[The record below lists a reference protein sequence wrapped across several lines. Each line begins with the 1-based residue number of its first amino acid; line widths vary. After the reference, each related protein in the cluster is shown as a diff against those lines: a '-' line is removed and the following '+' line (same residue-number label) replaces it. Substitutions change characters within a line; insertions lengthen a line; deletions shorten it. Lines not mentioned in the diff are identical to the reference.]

1 MFGWFRDQGGDG
13 PDDLNLFGGG
23 RSNFLLKL
31 AHIRRVEGYLY
42 LLLSLKMFLKS
53 SANNRFGV
61 VYNFGKSRVVVSFI
75 LWVMLGSPDSAR
87 VHLVGE
93 VGKA

>member
-1 MFGWFRDQGGDG
+1 VEIRSLVLMLGWFRDQGGDG

-31 AHIRRVEGYLY
+31 AQIRRVEGYLY
-42 LLLSLKMFLKS
+42 LLLSLNMFLKS

-61 VYNFGKSRVVVSFI
+61 VYNFESGCSFFY
-75 LWVMLGSPDSAR
+75 P
-87 VHLVGE
+87 VGDA
-93 VGKA
+93 G